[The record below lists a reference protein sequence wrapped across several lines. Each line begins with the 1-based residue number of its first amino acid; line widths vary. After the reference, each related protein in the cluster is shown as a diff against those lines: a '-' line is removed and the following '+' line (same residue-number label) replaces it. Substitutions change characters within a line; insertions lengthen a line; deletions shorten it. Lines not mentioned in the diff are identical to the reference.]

1 MKIPPF
7 FPPQKIGLLRV
18 NKRSTFDGNR
28 YLIFFWKKISSRL
41 ILTSKIVELC
51 SNATAGNFLFFF
63 RTFQGPTIGRLP
75 ALLLELAIRL
85 ASCRPACIDLMHS
98 HRIWS
103 TQHFRIGLMPRCQ
116 FLRRRVRLQNLL
128 AADKLNNFNC
138 TRSNFQREKAN
149 LHAPPLT
156 FYEKKTKKKSCW
168 PN

>member
-7 FPPQKIGLLRV
+7 FPPKKIGLLRV

-28 YLIFFWKKISSRL
+28 YLIFFLEKNLLKTNIDKQNSRVVFERNGRQF
-41 ILTSKIVELC
+41 S
-51 SNATAGNFLFFF
+51 FFF

-156 FYEKKTKKKSCW
+156 FYEKKVVGRTD
-168 PN
+168 